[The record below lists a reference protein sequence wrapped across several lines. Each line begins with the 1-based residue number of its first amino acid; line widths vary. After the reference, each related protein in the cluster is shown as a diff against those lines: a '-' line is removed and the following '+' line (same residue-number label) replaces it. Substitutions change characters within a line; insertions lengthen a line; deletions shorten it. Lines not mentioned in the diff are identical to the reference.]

1 MEKRTNGGTA
11 MALIQV
17 SYLSKALFRTVPL
30 YVILPSDKID
40 YRTFDYANGRSK
52 KFKTLYLLHGLLGD
66 CSDWVNGTRIRRW
79 AEEKNLA
86 VVMPSGDNAFYIDY
100 PGTKNNYSTFIGK
113 ELVEVTRNMFP
124 LSDKREDTYIAGLS
138 MGGYGALRNGI
149 VYSDTFSYVAG
160 FSAAAHLFDG
170 KEHDAVLMND
180 EAIFGDMEKA
190 GKTDLNPKVAFENL
204 LKENRPVP
212 KFYISCGTQDG
223 LMDAN
228 VDFRDFLISKG
239 ADVTWDEEDKGHD
252 WDFWDSQIK
261 KLLDRLPLEDSGMG
275 LGSGNVRIGK
285 E

>member
-1 MEKRTNGGTA
+1 
-11 MALIQV
+11 MALLQV

-40 YRTFDYANGRSK
+40 YRTFDYANGKTK
-52 KFKTLYLLHGLLGD
+52 KYKTLYLLHGLLGD

-100 PGTKNNYSTFIGK
+100 PKTKNNYSDFIGR

-149 VYSDTFSYVAG
+149 VYSDTFSHVAG
-160 FSAAAHLFDG
+160 FSSAAHIFDG
-170 KEHDAVLMND
+170 KEHDVRLMD
-180 EAIFGDMEKA
+180 ESAIFGDIKKA
-190 GKTDLNPKVAFENL
+190 AKTDHNMTVAFDNL
-204 LKENRPVP
+204 ITENRPVP
-212 KFYISCGTQDG
+212 KFYISCGTEDG
-223 LMDAN
+223 LYEAN
-228 VDFRDFLISKG
+228 VEFKDFLIRKG
-239 ADVTWDEEDKGHD
+239 ADVTWDEEKRGHD

-261 KLLDRLPLEDSGMG
+261 KVLDWLPLEGENLG
-275 LGSGNVRIGK
+275 LGSGNVRVG
-285 E
+285 ED

>member
-1 MEKRTNGGTA
+1 
-11 MALIQV
+11 MALLQV

-40 YRTFDYANGRSK
+40 YRSFGYANDRDK

-100 PGTKNNYSTFIGK
+100 PGTKNNYSDFIGK

-149 VYSDTFSYVAG
+149 VYSDTFSHVAG
-160 FSAAAHLFDG
+160 LSSATHLFDG
-170 KEHDAVLMND
+170 KEHDAMLMD
-180 EAIFGDMEKA
+180 EKAIFGDMEKA
-190 GKTDLNPKVAFENL
+190 AKTDLNPTVAFDNL
-204 LKENRPVP
+204 LKENRPAP
-212 KFYISCGTQDG
+212 KFYISCGTEDG
-223 LMDAN
+223 LFDAN
-228 VDFRDFLISKG
+228 VDFKNYLVGKG
-239 ADVTWDEEDKGHD
+239 ADVTWDEEKRGHD

-261 KLLDRLPLEDSGMG
+261 KVLDWLPLEGENLG
-275 LGSGNVRIGK
+275 LGSGNVRVG
-285 E
+285 ED